1 MILKLIEGFNCT
13 VLAYG
18 QSGAGKTYSMGLTV
32 NNDASKAGMI
42 TRSLDRLFHSLHI
55 KNSSGQIE
63 FEISVSFIEIYNEK
77 VYDLLSEKYQES
89 IYTKGTKF
97 NGSTRVPI
105 TQSEEAKFVLDQGNK
120 NRHVRS
126 TILNS
131 SSSRSHAMF
140 SIHLHIKSENAQ
152 TSSVFHLVDLA
163 GSEGVR
169 NTNHSGPALKEG
181 VNINKGLLNIGKLIH
196 SLSDPSIKVM
206 PYRDSVLTI
215 VMQGKII
222 QIDKV

>member
-1 MILKLIEGFNCT
+1 MILKLIDGFNCT

-32 NNDASKAGMI
+32 NNDSSKAGMI
-42 TRSLDRLFHSLHI
+42 TRSLDRLFHCLHL
-55 KNSSGQIE
+55 KNTNGQIE

-97 NGSTRVPI
+97 NGSTKVPI
-105 TQSEEAKFVLDQGNK
+105 TLSEEAKYVLNQGNK

-140 SIHLHIKSENAQ
+140 SIHLNIKTENSQ

-196 SLSDPSIKVM
+196 ALSDPSVKVM

-215 VMQGKII
+215 VMQGKI
-222 QIDKV
+222 Q